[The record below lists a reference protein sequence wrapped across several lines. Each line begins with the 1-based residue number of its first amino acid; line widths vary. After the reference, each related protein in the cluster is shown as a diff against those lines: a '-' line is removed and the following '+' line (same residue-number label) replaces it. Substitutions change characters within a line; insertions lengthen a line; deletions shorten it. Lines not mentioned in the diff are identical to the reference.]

1 MNTTANTG
9 GQLTSVRWS
18 LFAIFAVSGFA
29 GLIYEAI
36 WGRYLKLF
44 LGHSAYAQT
53 FVIAIFMGG
62 MALGSWIA
70 ARYSNRLRSLLAGY
84 AYTEIAIGLFAL
96 IFQPLFDTLT
106 TWAYDSAIPGLGDP
120 TIVQLFKQ
128 GLCIAVILP
137 PSVLLGMTFPFM
149 SGGIIRLF
157 PNMSGSSLAMLYFTN
172 SIGAALGVFATG
184 LFLVQ
189 SLGLPGTTLLAGII
203 NLLVGLVVW
212 LIAKRVPEPKTPATE
227 THHAAHAT
235 SPKLLF
241 LVAGFTG
248 FASFLYEIGWL
259 RMLSMVLGSSS
270 HAFEIML
277 GTFIAGLALGGY
289 WIKGRIDQLA
299 SPAAFL
305 ARVNW

>member
-1 MNTTANTG
+1 MPHGRSRSLCSVPPLRFLLSANHIALHGAQFMNTSAKIG
-9 GQLTSVRWS
+9 GQLLSMRWS

-96 IFQPLFDTLT
+96 VFQPLFDALT

-128 GLCIAVILP
+128 ALCIAVILP

-157 PNMSGSSLAMLYFTN
+157 PNLSGSSLASSLY
-172 SIGAALGVFATG
+172 
-184 LFLVQ
+184 Q
-189 SLGLPGTTLLAGII
+189 
-203 NLLVGLVVW
+203 
-212 LIAKRVPEPKTPATE
+212 
-227 THHAAHAT
+227 
-235 SPKLLF
+235 
-241 LVAGFTG
+241 
-248 FASFLYEIGWL
+248 
-259 RMLSMVLGSSS
+259 
-270 HAFEIML
+270 
-277 GTFIAGLALGGY
+277 
-289 WIKGRIDQLA
+289 
-299 SPAAFL
+299 
-305 ARVNW
+305 